1 MRMVTFS
8 REEFFGMAGIANVD
22 GAYTPVSLGK
32 GAEVRDGSRSWIQNL
47 RRIDFIDSDQL
58 RAQAPESVCESQ
70 VIVPIEMK
78 DADGNFFL
86 DETPQSKYK
95 AIVGE
100 RTKHVYNIAS
110 NRYHPVQTS
119 EVINCLAQSADD
131 VGVQVFGTLRE
142 ENGKANVQAYFADEN
157 MTFDLGTT
165 YSDPMMLGV
174 RAYNS
179 HCGDRGFGV
188 EIIGVRYLCSNM
200 MAFGETLGQM
210 AWSHLTKESDVINA
224 MSKVIGNCMDKVPSL
239 MEKVEAMRNTE
250 LTLDEAECALW
261 GISLNNVQIESIT
274 DNYRAL
280 NPEMAISNGKVK
292 LWDVY
297 NASTAYNTYANTG
310 SNDFGRNT
318 TLKNITRLMVTP
330 HLDRVIDAGFQRREA
345 FEKAQEA
352 KVYDLSKAT
361 LVVE

>member
-1 MRMVTFS
+1 MVTFS

-32 GAEVRDGSRSWIQNL
+32 GAEVRDGSRSWIQSL
-47 RRIDFIDSDQL
+47 RNIDFIDSNQL
-58 RAQAPESVCESQ
+58 RAQAPERVYEAD
-70 VIVPIEMK
+70 VVVPMQIQ
-78 DADGNFFL
+78 DAEGNNVM
-86 DETPQSKYK
+86 DMTPQKKYK

-100 RTKHVYNIAS
+100 KTKQVYNIAS
-110 NRYHPVQTS
+110 NRYNPVQTS

-142 ENGKANVQAYFADEN
+142 QTGKANVQAYFADAD
-157 MTFDLGTT
+157 MTFDVGTK

-174 RAYNS
+174 RVYNS

-200 MAFGETLGQM
+200 MAFGETLGE
-210 AWSHLTKESDVINA
+210 ASWSHLTKEKDVINA
-224 MSKVIGNCMDKVPSL
+224 MNSVIGGCMTKVPKLMDKI
-239 MEKVEAMRNTE
+239 EEMRNTE

-274 DNYRAL
+274 ENYRAL
-280 NPEMAISNGKVK
+280 NPEMVVSGGKVK

-318 TLKNITRLMVTP
+318 TLKNITRLMANP
-330 HLDRVIDAGFQRREA
+330 HLDRIIDTGFQRREA
-345 FEKAQEA
+345 WEKAQEA